1 MSRYKQF
8 IALVPIEDYVI
19 PLLLLILVFSTN
31 NRLILFMKPVAFLMI
46 SAVLFLSIAS
56 KRRFSRGV
64 PLKFLFFGFVFLIG
78 ISFIYTGDRSAF
90 KDYIPYIIA
99 ALVFVVFE
107 FDNFFYSIFFKL
119 FSLLFWVFIASMYLE
134 LISPSLF
141 RSVIS
146 FLSLAKNLVDRSVDG
161 IAIPGL
167 AFEKAD
173 AAFLCNMG
181 IGVLFAKIFTRGLNP
196 KFIIQLGIVFGAL
209 MMTGK
214 RTLFL
219 IPLVSI
225 VAFALFFSR
234 SHRVAKAMAVLLAV
248 FVCLAV
254 TYTFVPQVSLVF
266 ERFLADN
273 GDPLSGRE
281 VFWTYA
287 MEMFRSSP
295 LLGEGFLS
303 FNAYVNSRGFLY
315 YGEPW
320 QFQAHNVYLQ
330 LLAELGIVGLLL
342 FVSMLAILIFGLGR
356 SAKKDPNIFNL
367 TAFYWAVLIA
377 IYSMTG
383 NTIYYACQLMV
394 FAVVVNIYLKYISP
408 REGYSK

>member
-1 MSRYKQF
+1 MNRARLLISS
-8 IALVPIEDYVI
+8 VPIEDFFI

-31 NRLILFMKPVAFLMI
+31 NRLILIMKPVALLMI
-46 SAVLFLSIAS
+46 SVSLFLSLAS
-56 KRRFSRGV
+56 KRRFSKGA
-64 PLKFLFFGFVFLIG
+64 PLKYLFCAFVFLIG
-78 ISFIYTGDRSAF
+78 FSFTYTGDRSAF
-90 KDYIPYIIA
+90 KNYIPYILA
-99 ALVFVVFE
+99 ALVIVLFE
-107 FDNFFYSIFFKL
+107 YDDYFYSIFYKL
-119 FSLLFWVFIASMYLE
+119 FNLFFWIFIASMYLE
-134 LISPSLF
+134 LLNPSLF
-141 RSVIS
+141 RSVFS
-146 FLSLAKNLVDRSVDG
+146 FLSLGKNLVVRSTDG
-161 IAIPGL
+161 VAIAGL

-173 AAFLCNMG
+173 AAFLCNLG
-181 IGVLFAKIFTRGLNP
+181 LGVLFAKIFNRGLNLSQL
-196 KFIIQLGIVFGAL
+196 FQLGIVFGAL

-356 SAKKDPNIFNL
+356 SAKKDPNIFNI

>member
-141 RSVIS
+141 RSVFS
-146 FLSLAKNLVDRSVDG
+146 FLSL
-161 IAIPGL
+161 
-167 AFEKAD
+167 
-173 AAFLCNMG
+173 
-181 IGVLFAKIFTRGLNP
+181 
-196 KFIIQLGIVFGAL
+196 
-209 MMTGK
+209 GK
-214 RTLFL
+214 T
-219 IPLVSI
+219 
-225 VAFALFFSR
+225 
-234 SHRVAKAMAVLLAV
+234 
-248 FVCLAV
+248 
-254 TYTFVPQVSLVF
+254 
-266 ERFLADN
+266 
-273 GDPLSGRE
+273 
-281 VFWTYA
+281 
-287 MEMFRSSP
+287 
-295 LLGEGFLS
+295 
-303 FNAYVNSRGFLY
+303 
-315 YGEPW
+315 
-320 QFQAHNVYLQ
+320 
-330 LLAELGIVGLLL
+330 
-342 FVSMLAILIFGLGR
+342 
-356 SAKKDPNIFNL
+356 
-367 TAFYWAVLIA
+367 
-377 IYSMTG
+377 
-383 NTIYYACQLMV
+383 
-394 FAVVVNIYLKYISP
+394 
-408 REGYSK
+408 

>member
-1 MSRYKQF
+1 MSRYKQL
-8 IALVPIEDYVI
+8 IASVPIEDFII

-31 NRLILFMKPVAFLMI
+31 NRLILLMKPVAFLMI

-56 KRRFSRGV
+56 KRRFSRGA
-64 PLKFLFFGFVFLIG
+64 PLKYLFFGFVFLIG

-99 ALVFVVFE
+99 TLVFVVFE
-107 FDNFFYSIFFKL
+107 FDDYFYSIFFQL

-141 RSVIS
+141 GSVFS
-146 FLSLAKNLVDRSVDG
+146 FLSLGKNLVVRSVDG
-161 IAIPGL
+161 IAIAGL

-181 IGVLFAKIFTRGLNP
+181 LGVVFAKIFTRGLNP

-225 VAFALFFSR
+225 VAFALLFSR
-234 SHRVAKAMAVLLAV
+234 SHRVVKAMAVLLTV
-248 FVCLAV
+248 FAFLAV
-254 TYTFVPQVSLVF
+254 AYTFIPQVSLVF
-266 ERFLADN
+266 ERLLSDN

-295 LLGEGFLS
+295 LVGRGFLS
-303 FNAYVNSRGFLY
+303 FNAYVNGRGFLY

-320 QFQAHNVYLQ
+320 RFQAHNVYLQ
-330 LLAELGIVGLLL
+330 LLAELGIIGLLL
-342 FVSMLAILIFGLGR
+342 FISMLVILLFGLGR
-356 SAKKDPNIFNL
+356 SAKKDPNIFTL
-367 TAFYWAVLIA
+367 SAFYWTVLIV
-377 IYSMTG
+377 IYSLTG

-394 FAVVVNIYLKYISP
+394 FAVTIGIYLKYLSP
-408 REGYSK
+408 WEGYSK